1 MKEKRTQ
8 DVTKWDKWYNNQNAA
23 TRAWLD
29 ARAAEDNRFALV
41 VAIPSIVLGIIIG
54 FIIGISL

>member
-1 MKEKRTQ
+1 M
-8 DVTKWDKWYNNQNAA
+8 TKWEKFYNNQNAT

-41 VAIPSIVLGIIIG
+41 VAVPSVLLGIVIG
-54 FIIGISL
+54 FMIGISL